1 MEKEGADEGSGWHL
15 LGLSNRRRVFFKYEK
30 RIRELSP
37 PDKVVDQN
45 EWACAPLFR
54 EADGVVEGDQGRYRF
69 VVATN
74 FREKMMICRF
84 LITLHQSHRTDPGE
98 RLNISVKS
106 TILKWCPPLACRATP
121 SSSNLP

>member
-1 MEKEGADEGSGWHL
+1 MSCRWLPFAAAALALPQLAHMEKEGADEGSGWHL

-69 VVATN
+69 
-74 FREKMMICRF
+74 
-84 LITLHQSHRTDPGE
+84 LWPQ
-98 RLNISVKS
+98 
-106 TILKWCPPLACRATP
+106 IL
-121 SSSNLP
+121 